1 MYVNCKKDV
10 DQHKIMRLSGVTRYE
25 QHKMQGYIQMTQV
38 QVFAI
43 AADLI
48 NQGKTDEEIRAALF
62 CIKGVRLTQIQKT
75 MKLISA

>member
-1 MYVNCKKDV
+1 
-10 DQHKIMRLSGVTRYE
+10 
-25 QHKMQGYIQMTQV
+25 MTQV